1 MTSYCGVSNV
11 TDLNQFHLICQML
24 ANFLGW
30 NLKGP
35 FVKKIWASFTYST
48 LHALSFAEAVSCR
61 NRVKM
66 VKKYTKKS
74 DARAELSFCH
84 NKPIAFFAVLVA
96 VAVVVA

>member
-1 MTSYCGVSNV
+1 
-11 TDLNQFHLICQML
+11 ML

-61 NRVKM
+61 NRVTM
-66 VKKYTKKS
+66 VKKYTKKR
-74 DARAELSFCH
+74 DVLAKLSYCH
-84 NKPIAFFAVLVA
+84 NKPIAFLPFSLPSPSSLLLKAPCCCDQKIFLPW
-96 VAVVVA
+96 